1 MATVNLHP
9 SSTVSNDW
17 TISGG
22 AGTVHENLADSDDSS
37 LIRDNAINAISV
49 VELDDYTAG
58 GTIDS
63 IRFYVRGV
71 MYNTRSGN
79 VDIQVKL
86 VGASGDLYNETVT
99 LNFTGGYAPE
109 DHYGTARETSDGGS
123 GGSSAWTDSDLD
135 ALRLN
140 INTSIEDPPAVS
152 FAQVNK
158 AYVEVTYTSAVED
171 NAVFFGTNF

>member
-9 SSTVSNDW
+9 SSTVTNDW

-37 LIRDNAINAISV
+37 LIRDNAINQEALV
-49 VELDDYTAG
+49 QLDDYTAG

-86 VGASGDLYNETVT
+86 VGASGTFYGETVT

-109 DHYGTARETSDGGS
+109 DHYGTARATSD
-123 GGSSAWTDSDLD
+123 GSSAWTDSDLD

>member
-9 SSTVSNDW
+9 SSTVSNQW
-17 TISGG
+17 TIVGG
-22 AGTVHENLADSDDSS
+22 SGTVHQNLADSTDIS

-71 MYNTRSGN
+71 MFNTRSGN

-109 DHYGTARETSDGGS
+109 DHYGTARETSD
-123 GGSSAWTDSDLD
+123 GSSAWTDSDLD